1 MITVIK
7 EMNPSISI
15 SGYSSDSSDSS
26 IEMDSS
32 DTSSVAVINTEA
44 SSCSKETD
52 SDINISFI
60 TLYQYEPS
68 TRTLDVSSEES
79 TGENNENDKRLS
91 NMNW

>member
-1 MITVIK
+1 MITIIK
-7 EMNPSISI
+7 EINTTISI

-32 DTSSVAVINTEA
+32 DKSSVAVINTET
-44 SSCSKETD
+44 SSCSEETD

-60 TLYQYEPS
+60 TLYQYKPS
-68 TRTLDVSSEES
+68 TRTLDVSSEKS
-79 TGENNENDKRLS
+79 TGENDENDKRLS

>member
-1 MITVIK
+1 MVIK
-7 EMNPSISI
+7 EMNPSVSM

-32 DTSSVAVINTEA
+32 DTISVAAINTEA
-44 SSCSKETD
+44 SSCSEETD

-60 TLYQYEPS
+60 KLYQYEPS
-68 TRTLDVSSEES
+68 TGTLDISSEEL
-79 TGENNENDKRLS
+79 TGENDENDKRLS